1 MSENA
6 IETSLRLR
14 TIYSLLGESFLIPSY
29 QRGYRWSA
37 LEVTQLLDDILA
49 FSKDTNLGSFYCL
62 QPIVVRSRADADT
75 NTTSWEILDGQQR
88 LTTIKIILKVIASDV
103 IRRSISEEY
112 GVSEFSIQYETRPR
126 SAEFIENISP
136 DLSNID
142 FAHMWNAYDA
152 TQNWFSAKG
161 RHPNDKDRIKRHL
174 LAESDDDRP
183 VKVIWYEIDES
194 TDRIDVFTRLNIGKI
209 PLTNGELVKALFLRQ
224 KSGDSDGAEQRQIQ
238 IASEWDQ
245 IEYRLQD
252 DAVWHF
258 AYDTGNSPLRSS
270 APDYETRIEYIL
282 DLMAGRRR
290 RDEEYATF
298 LSFLRRMN
306 SSGDH
311 WLEVKQH
318 FQIIE
323 EWYEDNLLFHFVGF
337 LIATGVGIEE
347 IIEAARSSPKSHF
360 LEFLRARIRQKLR
373 FDEFDSLSYD
383 GSERNLVLAN
393 LLFFNIALIV
403 GGRRRDGTIQQRFA
417 FDLFKKTDD
426 GRQVAWDIEHVDSQ
440 TPSTL
445 PANDRK
451 WWAEQ
456 VLKYFKGRTDDTD
469 SLDHTVSTTLSKLAQ
484 GVAIGESEFSQ
495 LALEVQALFN
505 VTPVTDQHSMGN
517 LVLLDAGTNRA
528 YKNAPFPIKRMEILE
543 REKNGLFVPLGTK
556 TVFLKSFSNHL
567 TDPWTWT
574 EDDAASY
581 EEAIQNTIDRVLKG
595 SAE

>member
-49 FSKDTNLGSFYCL
+49 FSKDTDLGSFYCL
-62 QPIVVRSRADADT
+62 QPIVVRFRTDAET
-75 NTTSWEILDGQQR
+75 NTTSWEVLDGQQR

-112 GVSEFSIQYETRPR
+112 GVSEFSIEYETRPR
-126 SAEFIENISP
+126 SAEFIEELKP
-136 DLSNID
+136 DRSNID
-142 FAHMWNAYDA
+142 YAHMWNAYEA
-152 TQNWFSAKG
+152 TQNWFSATR

-174 LAESDDDRP
+174 LAEADDDRP
-183 VKVIWYEIDES
+183 VKVIWYQIDES

-209 PLTNGELVKALFLRQ
+209 PLTNGELVKALYLRQ
-224 KSGDSDGAEQRQIQ
+224 QSGDADSAEQRQIQ

-270 APDYETRIEYIL
+270 ASEYETRIEYIL
-282 DLMAGRRR
+282 DLMAGRSRG
-290 RDEEYATF
+290 DEEYATF

-323 EWYEDNLLFHFVGF
+323 EWYEDNLLYHFVGF

-347 IIEAARSSPKSHF
+347 ILKAARSRSKSHF
-360 LEFLRARIRQKLR
+360 RRFLRDRIHQKLR
-373 FDEFDSLSYD
+373 FGEFDNLSYD
-383 GSERNLVLAN
+383 GSERELLLAN
-393 LLFFNIALIV
+393 LLFFNIALLV
-403 GGRRRDGTIQQRFA
+403 GGHTCGGTIQQRFP
-417 FDLFKKTDD
+417 FDLFKKTED

-445 PANDRK
+445 ARKDRI
-451 WWAEQ
+451 WWAQQ
-456 VLKYFKGRTDDTD
+456 VLNYFKRVADVPS
-469 SLDHTVSTTLSKLAQ
+469 SLDRMVSSTLDKLVQ
-484 GVAIGESEFSQ
+484 GETIGESEFSQ
-495 LALEVQALFN
+495 LASEVEALFKL
-505 VTPVTDQHSMGN
+505 TPVTDQHSMGN

-528 YKNAPFPIKRMEILE
+528 YKNAPFPIKRMEIME
-543 REKNGLFVPLGTK
+543 RERKGLFVPLGTK
-556 TVFLKSFSNHL
+556 TVFLKSFSNHV

-574 EDDAASY
+574 EDDAAAY
-581 EEAIQNTIDRVLKG
+581 EEAIQDTIGRVLNG
-595 SAE
+595 GAE